1 MPFLYSLGKGQER
14 SFPCTSTLIKGR
26 AEPVQISKLSF
37 LRIANSRFLQISKL
51 SFLNL
56 NGYPLESAWTEKGN
70 KAFFTRLRDLFQRVA
85 LSCLKESTLV
95 DGVFFY
101 LYLEL
106 LDQLLPFE
114 TSGVEP

>member
-26 AEPVQISKLSF
+26 AEPV
-37 LRIANSRFLQISKL
+37 QISKL

>member
-1 MPFLYSLGKGQER
+1 MPFLCSLGKGQER

-26 AEPVQISKLSF
+26 AEPV
-37 LRIANSRFLQISKL
+37 QISKL

-70 KAFFTRLRDLFQRVA
+70 KAFFTRLRDQFQRVA

>member
-37 LRIANSRFLQISKL
+37 L
-51 SFLNL
+51 NL

-70 KAFFTRLRDLFQRVA
+70 KAFFTRLRDQFQRVA

>member
-1 MPFLYSLGKGQER
+1 MYSLGKGQER

-37 LRIANSRFLQISKL
+37 L
-51 SFLNL
+51 NL

-70 KAFFTRLRDLFQRVA
+70 KAFFTRLRDQFQRVA